1 MSVMRDY
8 RPRKATPPTPD
19 AGVVGWM
26 ILVSLGMALGFIL
39 GYGLLYTGV

>member
-19 AGVVGWM
+19 AAVVGWM
-26 ILVSLGMALGFIL
+26 TLVSLGMALGFIL